1 MPKAQELLRRHEE
14 VNVAKKFRCQD
25 CGREFSLDESVL
37 ARYPG
42 WAPRQCLKCRPG
54 RSPRPRQDDRL
65 TPSET
70 LEQFKDGPDTGIFTD
85 GFCEPNPGRGGWGA
99 VRVMKGTILAER
111 SGLEE
116 ETTNN
121 RMELKALIE
130 GYKML
135 DRDEAIDVFTDSQL
149 CVNTITKWAASWKKK
164 GWTRGKK
171 REPVK
176 NLDLVQE
183 LYELAQAHPLAKLQW
198 IKGHAGLLW
207 NEYAD
212 ALSRSDET
220 AS

>member
-1 MPKAQELLRRHEE
+1 MTQ
-14 VNVAKKFRCQD
+14 KFICQD
-25 CGREFSLDESVL
+25 CGKAFSVAEDIL

-42 WAPRQCLKCRPG
+42 WIPKQCLKCKNG
-54 RSPRPRQDDRL
+54 DISEFSSQERL
-65 TPSET
+65 DKTEVLSRFHE
-70 LEQFKDGPDTGIFTD
+70 GPDTGVFTD
-85 GFCEPNPGRGGWGA
+85 GFCEPNPGSGGWGA
-99 VRVMKGTILAER
+99 VRVVNGTILAEG

-116 ETTNN
+116 QTTNN

-135 DRDEAIDVFTDSQL
+135 QRDEAIDVFTDSQL

-176 NLDLVQE
+176 NLDLVEE
-183 LYELAQAHPLAKLQW
+183 LYELAQLHPQAKLEW
-198 IKGHAGLLW
+198 IRGHAGLRW

-212 ALSRSDET
+212 ALSRSDAT